1 MGKIDHGQDNWTIV
15 KYCSSTAQSNFFLSP
30 RIWPMWKNV
39 FYWTIFIS
47 QEVEWH
53 PTVTSQQQQRASLYR
68 YGLSNIFIKV
78 RTPNIWSFS
87 VFLSISLNLNCIC
100 HKPVIALAV
109 IDHSSLTWKEV
120 SICYSTSFCVL
131 QPDLPRCSRKTGL
144 KNTQWRFN
152 ILIGESHYNGL
163 NLVQLICI
171 IDTGNWLLRNNIA
184 ALSSKLQYSTQILS

>member
-1 MGKIDHGQDNWTIV
+1 MCKIDHGQDNWTIV

-87 VFLSISLNLNCIC
+87 VFLSISLNLNCR
-100 HKPVIALAV
+100 
-109 IDHSSLTWKEV
+109 SQT
-120 SICYSTSFCVL
+120 STSFGCDWSFI
-131 QPDLPRCSRKTGL
+131 PYL
-144 KNTQWRFN
+144 KRS
-152 ILIGESHYNGL
+152 IYLLL
-163 NLVQLICI
+163 NF
-171 IDTGNWLLRNNIA
+171 LLCIA
-184 ALSSKLQYSTQILS
+184 AWLTEVQQKNRAEEYTMEV